1 MTNHLAQLNLSTL
14 REPIDHPASREFR
27 DALPIVNGAGEAAA
41 GFVWRLRDEDPY
53 GSGATGIRLFDD
65 PRAIINL
72 TVWESREQLREFAFS
87 GLHRDFLRR
96 RTEWF
101 LPGATHTVL
110 WHVPTGFA
118 PTPHHAMRRLWAYGT
133 YGTGPAAFQFPD
145 HHPELVVAPTSL
157 DDTVAQ
163 ELIAELDRDLWEREP
178 VDGVH
183 HFGLAPDDVAPGTG
197 QFLVAHLDGE
207 PVGCGAYRLLGDG
220 RAEVKRMYVRAG
232 TRGAR
237 VGAAVLSD
245 LIAGATAAG
254 ATSMVL
260 ETGRST
266 TPEAVA
272 LYRRFGFTE
281 TEPWGDYIATAD
293 TSLCMA
299 LPLSGTY
306 PSP

>member
-1 MTNHLAQLNLSTL
+1 MSSHLAQLNLSTL
-14 REPIDHPASREFR
+14 REPIDHPASHEFR
-27 DALPIVNGAGEAAA
+27 DALPAVNGAGEAAA
-41 GFVWRLRDEDPY
+41 GFVWRLRDDDLAA
-53 GSGATGIRLFDD
+53 GGATGIQLFDD
-65 PRAIINL
+65 PRTIINV

-101 LPGATHTVL
+101 LPGTTRTVL
-110 WHVPTGFA
+110 WHVPAGLV
-118 PTPHHAMRRLWAYGT
+118 PTPHHAMRRLWMYET

-145 HHPELVVAPTSL
+145 RHPELVVTPTSL
-157 DDTVAQ
+157 DDSLAQ
-163 ELIAELDRDLWEREP
+163 ELIAELNRDLWERAP

-183 HFGLAPDDVAPGTG
+183 HFGLAPDDVAPGNG
-197 QFLVAHLDGE
+197 DFVVAHLDGE

-232 TRGAR
+232 ARGAR

-254 ATSMVL
+254 AASMVL
-260 ETGRST
+260 ETGQST
-266 TPEAVA
+266 NPEAVA
-272 LYRRFGFTE
+272 LYRRFGFAD
-281 TEPWGDYIATAD
+281 TEPWGAYIATAD

-306 PSP
+306 PSA